1 MATQIGKLKIG
12 GEKRSKIIAAAVLG
26 AFALFMVVRM
36 LMSVFGGPDAPAP
49 AANTTAQ
56 PSASSPSH
64 ANTSGTLAK
73 NAAANGSKSLDPT
86 LRFDLLARSEN
97 VEYSGAGRNVFSLTA
112 PPPPMPVPIAP
123 IRPLDAT
130 PPGPPPPPPKPPINL
145 TFYGYESA
153 RGGSKRVFLI
163 NPNQDV
169 FIAGEGE
176 IVDKRY
182 KVMKITSNSVDIQDI
197 LNDNTQTIRLTT
209 QAG

>member
-12 GEKRSKIIAAAVLG
+12 GEKRWKIIAATVLG

-36 LMSVFGGPDAPAP
+36 LMSVFGGPDTPPPSPA
-49 AANTTAQ
+49 AQ
-56 PSASSPSH
+56 PSASSP
-64 ANTSGTLAK
+64 AKSGNAATK

-86 LRFDLLARSEN
+86 LRFDLLARSET

-112 PPPPMPVPIAP
+112 PPPPIPVPLAP
-123 IRPLDAT
+123 IRPIDAA

-153 RGGSKRVFLI
+153 NGGSKRVFLI

-182 KVMKITSNSVDIQDI
+182 KVMKITANSVDIQDI

-209 QAG
+209 QKS